1 MWKGNNCLREPG
13 TKVIWSI
20 HWYSPI
26 ILLSVPVLKT
36 REGPFWLTLVWINLG
51 TNYRW
56 HVEGY
61 LRSVTTDTV
70 KQNPPSQKCSTW
82 RQGQILRQW
91 NFLFPL
97 HIFTLR
103 KTHFS
108 ILTKKKIKKMTKHIF
123 NRKWHFLRTAWKK
136 ALVKHS
142 WSLV

>member
-1 MWKGNNCLREPG
+1 MWKGNNCMREPG

-36 REGPFWLTLVWINLG
+36 REGPFWLMLVWINLG

-70 KQNPPSQKCSTW
+70 KQNPQSQKCSTW
-82 RQGQILRQW
+82 RQGQILSHR

-97 HIFTLR
+97 HIFTFAQNTFLY
-103 KTHFS
+103 
-108 ILTKKKIKKMTKHIF
+108 LNKKKKKWPNT
-123 NRKWHFLRTAWKK
+123 FLMENDISWELLEKE